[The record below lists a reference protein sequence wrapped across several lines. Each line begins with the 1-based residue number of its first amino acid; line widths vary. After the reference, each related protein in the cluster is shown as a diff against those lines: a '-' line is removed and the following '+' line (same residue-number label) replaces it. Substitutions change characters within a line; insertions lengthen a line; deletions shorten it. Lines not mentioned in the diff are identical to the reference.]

1 MRDVRMEIPVDIE
14 RRPRVYTFLVKSD
27 ELNGY
32 IEQMREGYGSYS
44 AFFRS
49 CIIDR
54 MEGRGGGVRYIEE
67 MYTRR
72 TIERIAR
79 GKNIKRDFR
88 TKEQRLRDSQ
98 TVPIVK
104 ELKVVFEKRRSR

>member
-1 MRDVRMEIPVDIE
+1 MEVPVDIE
-14 RRPRVYTFLVKSD
+14 RRSRIYTFLVKSD

-32 IEQMREGYGSYS
+32 IERMREGYGSYS

-67 MYTRR
+67 IYTRR
-72 TIERIAR
+72 TIERIAHGR
-79 GKNIKRDFR
+79 KIKRDFR
-88 TKEQRLRDSQ
+88 TKEQKLRDSHV
-98 TVPIVK
+98 VPVVK
-104 ELKVVFEKRRSR
+104 ELKGIFEKRRSRIGSTT